1 MKRVTQ
7 QEVGL
12 AAGVSKA
19 TVSRALCGDPRIP
32 PETTERVR
40 ATAERLGYR
49 PDPAL
54 AEIAAARWRQR
65 DGRAGVTFAYIS
77 QLRQEP
83 VGADW
88 VNRQGVEARATE
100 LGCRI
105 DHFVLEDHAGSA
117 ALQRILTAR
126 GIRGL
131 ILGTFFE
138 PQPLLALDW
147 NRYCAVNIAHSD
159 YQPPL
164 HMVAHDAFN
173 GVLLA
178 WHRALSYG
186 YRRPG
191 LVILRHARPAS
202 VEDDE
207 NRRAAAF
214 VLHADAPSGR
224 KVPPM
229 FYSSREP
236 YDVVAPRVVAWYRKW
251 KPDAVIGFNTFIR
264 DILVHEGHVRI
275 PATTGFAS
283 LTGEQD
289 NPYAGISDSAL
300 EIGRAAVDFL
310 QLALRTNQW
319 GLPRLRIRHY
329 LEPEWIDGA
338 TLPRREGAKNESD
351 DPHNV

>member
-1 MKRVTQ
+1 MKRITQ
-7 QEVGL
+7 QDVGQ

-32 PETTERVR
+32 PETAERVR
-40 ATAERLGYR
+40 ATAARLGYR

-54 AEIAAARWRQR
+54 AEIAAARWRQGE
-65 DGRAGVTFAYIS
+65 GRAGVTFAYIS
-77 QLRQEP
+77 QRRQETI
-83 VGADW
+83 GADG
-88 VNRQGVEARATE
+88 VNRQGVEERAAE

-131 ILGTFFE
+131 IVGTFFE
-138 PQPLLALDW
+138 PHPLLALDW
-147 NRYCAVNIAHSD
+147 SRYCAVNIAHSD

-164 HMVAHDAFN
+164 HMVAHDAYN

-178 WHRALSYG
+178 WRRALAYG

-207 NRRAAAF
+207 RRRAAAL

-224 KVPPM
+224 KVPPL
-229 FYSSREP
+229 FYSSRDP
-236 YDVVAPRVVAWYRKW
+236 YDATVRCVVAWYQKW
-251 KPDAVIGFNTFIR
+251 KPDAVIGFNTGIR
-264 DILVHEGHVRI
+264 DMLVHDGHVRV

-283 LTGEQD
+283 LTGESGAR
-289 NPYAGISDSAL
+289 YTGIAGTAL
-300 EIGRAAVDFL
+300 GVGRAAVDFL

-338 TLPRREGAKNESD
+338 TLPRREGAET
-351 DPHNV
+351 